1 MKKIYII
8 TLLSALSFSLSGCLS
23 GLLKPEED
31 PTVFYVLKEKP
42 AKDSTKHY
50 LNMNVSPIALP
61 NYMDKPQVVSYL
73 GANTLLVSEI
83 NRWGEPLNNAVARV
97 IYLNF
102 MSNSAPNSKI
112 YAYPMAAFDSKL
124 PTLSISINEL
134 CGTLGKESTI
144 KATWTLG
151 DPKANKLLADGVFEK
166 TIANGKSYAGYV
178 DSISTLLSD
187 LSLDIIDSIFKSSK
201 ATVTIKSKD

>member
-8 TLLSALSFSLSGCLS
+8 TLLCALSFSLSGCLS
-23 GLLKPEED
+23 DLLKPEAD

-42 AKDSTKHY
+42 AKDKANHY
-50 LNMNVSPIALP
+50 LNMNVLPITLP

-73 GANTLLVSEI
+73 GDNTLLVSEI
-83 NRWGEPLNNAVARV
+83 SRWGEPLNNAVAR
-97 IYLNF
+97 IMNLNLL
-102 MSNSAPNSKI
+102 SNSTPNSKV
-112 YAYPMAAFDSKL
+112 YSYPFATFDNKL

-151 DPKANKLLADGVFEK
+151 DPKTNTLLADGVFKK
-166 TIANGKSYAGYV
+166 TIANGKSYADYV
-178 DSISTLLSD
+178 DSISVLLSD
-187 LSLDIIDSIFKSSK
+187 LSLSIMDRLFKDSK
-201 ATVTIKSKD
+201 ATVTIKSKN